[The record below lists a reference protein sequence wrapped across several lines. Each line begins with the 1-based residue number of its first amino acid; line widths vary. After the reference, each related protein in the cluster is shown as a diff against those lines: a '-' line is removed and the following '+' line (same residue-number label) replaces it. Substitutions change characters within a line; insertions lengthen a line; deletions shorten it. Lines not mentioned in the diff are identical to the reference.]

1 MDDKLEIS
9 ETNKEKYQIIVNRK
23 YKFNLWYIT
32 NNTKVFKCTEYKT
45 DKKCKSYIILND
57 NNKVIKY
64 ESKHTHPGKEYD
76 ASVSIVKHKMKNEI
90 RKTSIPFDIN
100 PKHIYNE
107 ISEEIGLICPE
118 YSSIKSQI
126 SRYIKKQLPPDIS
139 KFNEIPDESEYYI
152 NERDENFMIFKNSNI
167 IIFQSPFQTELFI
180 KYNENMFAD
189 GTFYIAPIFSYQVFI
204 TRVYAPEI
212 NSFYTTSLSILNNK
226 EQATYELLFE
236 ELKKNASKYNN
247 NIIVTPKILHCDFEK
262 GISNAA
268 IKIFPNITI
277 KYCVWHYKRSLE
289 VQKNKLCYNET
300 YLYKYDIQYWNY
312 YNDINHITNNASE
325 SFNNYLK
332 KLFCKKPSFYELIYH
347 LKREESLSYNNY
359 KRKIE
364 GESELIDKK
373 CNKND
378 IIDLWYKCLLEL
390 NTL

>member
-1 MDDKLEIS
+1 MDDQLEIS
-9 ETNKEKYQIIVNRK
+9 ETNKEKNQIIVNKK

-32 NNTKVFKCTEYKT
+32 NSTKVFKCTEYKT
-45 DKKCKSYIILND
+45 VKKCKSYIILND

-64 ESKHTHPGKEYD
+64 ENKHTHPGKEYD
-76 ASVSIVKHKMKNEI
+76 ASVSIVKHEMKNEI
-90 RKTSIPFDIN
+90 GKTSIPFDIN

-118 YSSIKSQI
+118 YNSIKSQI

-167 IIFQSPFQTELFI
+167 IIFQSPFKTESFI

-189 GTFYIAPIFSYQVFI
+189 GTFYIAPIFDYQVFI
-204 TRVYAPEI
+204 TRIYAPEI
-212 NSFYTTSLSILNNK
+212 KSFYTTLLSILNNK
-226 EQATYELLFE
+226 EQATYELPFE

-289 VQKNKLCYNET
+289 VQKINYVIMKLKVIIKFICF
-300 YLYKYDIQYWNY
+300 I
-312 YNDINHITNNASE
+312 
-325 SFNNYLK
+325 
-332 KLFCKKPSFYELIYH
+332 KLLQIF
-347 LKREESLSYNNY
+347 
-359 KRKIE
+359 
-364 GESELIDKK
+364 
-373 CNKND
+373 
-378 IIDLWYKCLLEL
+378 LL
-390 NTL
+390 